1 MLGLN
6 HLIVKRDLP
15 YLPKPSGLSEDSLP
29 MAWFL
34 SKWLK
39 TLKDFPNIDSRTAH
53 KAHKGFARRVEV
65 HRRGIPSLNDPWG
78 WKNPRSM
85 WLMYC
90 LPPNE
95 LLFVVHVRTL
105 ATQNGHFRRS

>member
-1 MLGLN
+1 
-6 HLIVKRDLP
+6 
-15 YLPKPSGLSEDSLP
+15 

-39 TLKDFPNIDSRTAH
+39 TLKDFPNIDSRTVH
-53 KAHKGFARRVEV
+53 KCTRVFARMVQV

-85 WLMYC
+85 
-90 LPPNE
+90 
-95 LLFVVHVRTL
+95 
-105 ATQNGHFRRS
+105 